1 MLNQNHIHN
10 QIPDYVLGLL
20 PSTQQR
26 QVESHANRCPDC
38 QEALQA
44 EQRLT
49 QTIRA
54 TLHVATQ
61 PAPRRLR
68 QLMPNIPQQKTA
80 VPWLQRYQK
89 QLAPVAVVLFLLL
102 GGFGWNATQQSTWDT
117 PQPAILALTATS
129 TQAPTATATD
139 LPKVIEPT
147 STAVAEAPSRQNV
160 TPAPNPTP
168 IAALLQLS
176 N

>member
-10 QIPDYVLGLL
+10 QTSDYVLGLL
-20 PSTQQR
+20 SSTQRQ
-26 QVESHANRCPDC
+26 QVESHAHHCPDC

-44 EQRLT
+44 EKQLA
-49 QTIRA
+49 QTIRS

-68 QLMPNIPQQKTA
+68 QLMPAIPQQKTA

-89 QLAPVAVVLFLLL
+89 QLAPVALLLFLLL
-102 GGFGWNATQQSTWDT
+102 GSLGWNATQQTDWRN
-117 PQPAILALTATS
+117 PQPAFLALTATS

-139 LPKVIEPT
+139 LPEAIEPT
-147 STAVAEAPSRQNV
+147 STAVAEAPSDQPV

-168 IAALLQLS
+168 IAALIQVS